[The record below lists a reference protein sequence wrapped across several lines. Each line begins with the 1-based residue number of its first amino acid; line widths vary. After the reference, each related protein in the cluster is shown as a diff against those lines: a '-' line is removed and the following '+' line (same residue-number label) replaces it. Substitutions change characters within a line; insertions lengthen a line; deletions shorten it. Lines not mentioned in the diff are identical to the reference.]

1 MVEVVIKQQLTG
13 DFSTGTEVAEL
24 GGTQLSLTEAPSRK
38 GRYVQKDAE
47 EKAMHQKFKAER
59 GLSLVEATIILLV
72 LSVLTA
78 VVAPSMG
85 DYVNDARD
93 VRAKEDVEAI
103 GGAIMRLLRDS
114 RKACLVLDATAGCT
128 KTNRVDILFSDGNNP
143 TVSASSYAI
152 ENAAITPGAGS
163 NINWLGHAT
172 DAAGAQT
179 DTMENQLVKNTP
191 NGTANAYADPT
202 SFYTK
207 GGPKAGIGWRGA
219 YIAAPVGP
227 DPWGFRYQSN
237 TAFLN
242 VANNVSGTGEGQASG
257 GWRYDVIVI
266 SAGRNGNIET
276 PFATATGTG
285 GTSLGGDDVV
295 YVVQGTTR

>member
-1 MVEVVIKQQLTG
+1 MVEVIIKQQLTG
-13 DFSTGTEVAEL
+13 DFSTGTEVAQSEA
-24 GGTQLSLTEAPSRK
+24 TQSSATNAPADN
-38 GRYVQKDAE
+38 GRTARKDAG
-47 EKAMHQKFKAER
+47 EKAMQQKLKSER
-59 GLSLVEATIILLV
+59 GLSLIEATIILLV

-85 DYVNDARD
+85 DFVNDARD

-114 RKACLVLDATAGCT
+114 RQACLVLDATSASCT
-128 KTNRVDILFSDGNNP
+128 ETNRVDLLYSDGSNP

-152 ENAAITPGAGS
+152 ENSAITGT
-163 NINWLGHAT
+163 NINWLGHA
-172 DAAGAQT
+172 DAATQT

-191 NGTANAYADPT
+191 NGATANAYADPT

-227 DPWGFRYQSN
+227 DPWGFNYQSN

-242 VANNVSGTGEGQASG
+242 VANDVSGTGEGQASG

-276 PFATATGTG
+276 PFANATGTG

-295 YVVQGTTR
+295 YVITGTTR